1 MSAPS
6 PSSVGDRPRPTTVLI
21 VDDEALVRAGL
32 SALLG
37 SADDLRVAGAAGNGA
52 EAIQLCRRHRPD
64 VVLMDLRMPLMDGI
78 EATGLIVA
86 EFPGTRVLV
95 VTTFDDDD
103 EIVAALDAGASGYVV
118 KDTPP
123 EQLIEAVRVVASG
136 ESLLSPRVTS
146 RIIAMVARR
155 PHPVAAQADRLAP
168 LTAREREVLVQ
179 VATGASNAEIAG
191 QLVISLPT
199 VKTHVSN
206 LLSKL
211 QARDRAQLV
220 RIAYE
225 HGLPRPPEPRG

>member
-1 MSAPS
+1 MT
-6 PSSVGDRPRPTTVLI
+6 DRPGAGVTTVLI

-32 SALLG
+32 SALL
-37 SADDLRVAGAAGNGA
+37 SSVESLRVVGTAGNGA
-52 EAIQLCRRHRPD
+52 QAVALCRRHRPD

-78 EATGLIVA
+78 EATALIA
-86 EFPGTRVLV
+86 RELPDIRVLV
-95 VTTFDDDD
+95 VTTFDTDD
-103 EIVAALDAGASGYVV
+103 EILAALDAGASGYVV

-123 EQLIEAVRVVASG
+123 EQLIEAVRVVAAG

-146 RIIAMVARR
+146 RIIAMLARR
-155 PHPVAAQADRLAP
+155 PHPIVPQADQLAQ

-179 VATGASNAEIAG
+179 VATGASNAEIAER
-191 QLVISLPT
+191 LVISLPT

-211 QARDRAQLV
+211 HARDRAQLV

-225 HGLPRPPEPRG
+225 SGLPG